1 MAEPSGSPVHV
12 QQPQQAAPVTAAAPA
27 TATAAPAPVAP
38 VATAPAA
45 QSIGWP
51 ICRDAYELQE
61 VIGQCGGRG
70 GAGPGRAG
78 GAAGDVGCWAC
89 LHARPGGRA
98 VGFWAYRLQQFFFF
112 FFHSFGE
119 RGCCRRWRG
128 GCDSH
133 CRRAACCKLLSP
145 RSLGRRNWG
154 PGNAAASPSSRM
166 PGPQPVVGGRASR
179 QPRSGWGCGGAAL
192 VFQRPRA
199 ASGGRVLGDSTGAA
213 APLLSS
219 SAPLLPISNLS
230 PWVTGLRRSS
240 GGPGSFLRPGRML
253 ASLPD
258 SPSSTPALQPGFPR
272 RLLPSPVAGRKKA
285 PWPPAPCW
293 ADASPLVQGRTA

>member
-1 MAEPSGSPVHV
+1 
-12 QQPQQAAPVTAAAPA
+12 
-27 TATAAPAPVAP
+27 
-38 VATAPAA
+38 
-45 QSIGWP
+45 
-51 ICRDAYELQE
+51 
-61 VIGQCGGRG
+61 
-70 GAGPGRAG
+70 
-78 GAAGDVGCWAC
+78 
-89 LHARPGGRA
+89 
-98 VGFWAYRLQQFFFF
+98 
-112 FFHSFGE
+112 
-119 RGCCRRWRG
+119 
-128 GCDSH
+128 
-133 CRRAACCKLLSP
+133 
-145 RSLGRRNWG
+145 
-154 PGNAAASPSSRM
+154 M

-272 RLLPSPVAGRKKA
+272 RPARPGTRLLVPGRAACCPARSPGERRRPGLLPRAG
-285 PWPPAPCW
+285 PML
-293 ADASPLVQGRTA
+293 PLWSRAELHE